1 MNYTETSAAIFNN
14 AWFKDRVRVATSNYA
29 NYLLNTPAEDPEQ
42 ADKLAVATR
51 ITQQYEIIVG
61 QLMFT
66 LSGDAEVQT
75 AGPAIAD
82 GQLQQIVEK
91 TIVKFVPANAPPIG
105 TLPAARTAR
114 LQRGPF
120 PAAPALPPTPTQ

>member
-29 NYLLNTPAEDPEQ
+29 NYLLNTAPDAPEYS
-42 ADKLAVATR
+42 DNIAVATR

-66 LSGDAEVQT
+66 LSGDTEVQD
-75 AGPAIAD
+75 AGPAIPD
-82 GQLQQIVEK
+82 VDLQMIVEK
-91 TIVKFVPANAPPIG
+91 TIVKFIPAQPPVMTPTGRVRYAPP
-105 TLPAARTAR
+105 
-114 LQRGPF
+114 
-120 PAAPALPPTPTQ
+120 APVPPRPQ

>member
-29 NYLLNTPAEDPEQ
+29 NYLLNTPVEDPEQ

-66 LSGDAEVQT
+66 LSGDAEVQA

-82 GQLQQIVEK
+82 GLLQTIVEK
-91 TIVKFVPANAPPIG
+91 TIVKFVPATPVPGAPTP
-105 TLPAARTAR
+105 
-114 LQRGPF
+114 QRGARFQPRVPVP
-120 PAAPALPPTPTQ
+120 PAIPTQ